1 MKGNVSS
8 ILNMICGEKFNFR
21 IDTTNTPR
29 EEVEKLI
36 KDSGLRLIDLRFW
49 GNSNELGIFGGLLE
63 AEKI

>member
-1 MKGNVSS
+1 
-8 ILNMICGEKFNFR
+8 MICGEKFNFR